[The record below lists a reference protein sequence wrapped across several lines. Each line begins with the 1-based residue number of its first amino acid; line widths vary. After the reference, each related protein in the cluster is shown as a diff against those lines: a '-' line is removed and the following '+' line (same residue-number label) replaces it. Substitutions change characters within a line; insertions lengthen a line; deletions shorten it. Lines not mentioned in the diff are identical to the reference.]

1 MDHGEQ
7 TKANNCYFAVK
18 YEGMVNDYIPVLI
31 QSLLVLG
38 FVVTTMLLTHFAGP
52 RRFSR
57 AKLENF
63 ECGVEGLGNA
73 RSPFSVK
80 YFLIAILFVL
90 FDVEVIFMY
99 PYAVNFIELGKDGFL
114 EMFLFMVL
122 VLAGFIYILM
132 KGALKWEKQ

>member
-1 MDHGEQ
+1 M
-7 TKANNCYFAVK
+7 VK
-18 YEGMVNDYIPVLI
+18 DYLPVLI

-38 FVVTTMLLTHFAGP
+38 FVVTTMLLTHYIGP
-52 RRFSR
+52 RRFSK
-57 AKLENF
+57 AKLDNF

-99 PYAVNFIELGKDGFL
+99 PYAVNFKELGKNGFL
-114 EMFLFMVL
+114 EMFLFVIL
-122 VLAGFIYILM
+122 VLTGFIYILM
-132 KGALKWEKQ
+132 KGALKWEKHSNDR